1 MVVYLGSSLRVL
13 LGHHRAAE
21 YGRYPSVVEGEME
34 CLLEQKRR
42 LMKGLRQA
50 AEAGV
55 ERKLDRSLACLYR
68 RNNHLKCSPRIQA

>member
-34 CLLEQKRR
+34 CLLEQKRLEQKRR
-42 LMKGLRQA
+42 LMKG
-50 AEAGV
+50 
-55 ERKLDRSLACLYR
+55 
-68 RNNHLKCSPRIQA
+68 P